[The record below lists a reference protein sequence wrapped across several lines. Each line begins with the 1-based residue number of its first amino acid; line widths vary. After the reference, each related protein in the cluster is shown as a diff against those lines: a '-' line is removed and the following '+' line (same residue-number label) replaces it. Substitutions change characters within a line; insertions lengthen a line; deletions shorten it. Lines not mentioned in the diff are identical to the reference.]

1 MLDRELIFCCFVVW
15 WPLAVARL
23 MGVRSQL
30 QLNVIYAATGARERG
45 GEGDRNQNGNYK
57 IFPHQRN
64 TLIAFN

>member
-1 MLDRELIFCCFVVW
+1 MLDRELIFCCFVASGCGTSNGRTISGAIKCN
-15 WPLAVARL
+15 LCCH
-23 MGVRSQL
+23 RSE
-30 QLNVIYAATGARERG
+30 RERG